1 MMSLRTWLDKGALR
15 EHKPSRKELAGLLA
29 LADRNLADARVAGLS
44 AQGRFQ
50 IAYGAAP
57 AAASAALHAC
67 GYRTN
72 SNVPG
77 HHANTVHSLEHT
89 LHAEAALVR
98 KLDAFRRKRN
108 QMSYDAPLAV
118 SDQEAAELLALAERL
133 RRDVERWLRA
143 EHPELA

>member
-1 MMSLRTWLDKGALR
+1 MSLKTWLDQGALR
-15 EHKPSRKELAGLLA
+15 EHSPSRREIAGLLA

-44 AQGRFQ
+44 GQGRFQ
-50 IAYGAAP
+50 IAYNAAL

-72 SNVPG
+72 SNLPG
-77 HHANTVHSLEHT
+77 HHANTVRSLEHT
-89 LHAEAALVR
+89 VRAQAALVR

-108 QMSYDAPLAV
+108 QMSYDAPLPV
-118 SDQEAAELLALAERL
+118 SDHEAAELLAVAEQL
-133 RRDVERWLRA
+133 RKDVEAWLRA